1 MVRLLENQQSE
12 IRTGGVKLIQIDGKY
27 NVWTKKIG
35 NSMTKMLTLH
45 GGPGMTHEYLECFED
60 FLPQAGIEFYYY
72 DQLGSGYSDQPK
84 DKSLWTVNRFRE
96 EVEQVRTVLGLEN
109 FYLYG
114 HSWGGLLGIEY
125 ALKYQQ
131 HLKALII
138 SNWTA
143 SYASWIGYKNE
154 FRQRFPPEAIE
165 VLEKY
170 EAKGDYAA
178 PEYQAVLENYF
189 GLIVCRVN
197 PLPEPFL
204 RSLGH
209 SNEEVLKAMFGT
221 NSFAVGG
228 TAGGWDRWDDLKDI
242 KVPTLVIGGRF
253 DLARPE
259 DLQKMG
265 GLIPR
270 SRVVICENGSHNSE
284 YDDQETYFRELLKFV
299 KDVETD
305 RFNK

>member
-1 MVRLLENQQSE
+1 
-12 IRTGGVKLIQIDGKY
+12 
-27 NVWTKKIG
+27 
-35 NSMTKMLTLH
+35 MLTLH

-84 DKSLWTVNRFRE
+84 DKSLWTVNRFRD
-96 EVEQVRTVLGLEN
+96 EVEQVRTVLGLEG

-143 SYASWIGYKNE
+143 SWASWIEYRNE
-154 FRQRFPPEAIE
+154 LRQRFPSEDLE
-165 VLEKY
+165 VLQKY
-170 EAKGDYAA
+170 EAKGDYDA
-178 PEYQAVLENYF
+178 PEYQAVLTNHY
-189 GLIVCRVN
+189 GMKYGCRVN

-209 SNEEVLKAMFGT
+209 SSEEVNRTMWGT

-228 TAGGWDRWDDLKDI
+228 TAGDWDRWDDLKDL

-265 GLIPR
+265 ELIPR
-270 SRVVICENGSHNSE
+270 SRIVICENGSHNSM
-284 YDDQETYFRELLKFV
+284 YDDQETYFRELLKFI

-305 RFNK
+305 RFGK